1 MRFGRTA
8 VRVFTKG
15 RSLEDLQRLRAR
27 AAQPPPFGRNPP
39 NERVLSASEIV
50 KFDLPVSLLPDSPK
64 VKKAFP
70 KFGDGFGQDSAERFA
85 ETIINIDEICDA
97 NAIGNGPGRHAIV
110 LQLLRGSAQRNYQSY
125 LRDLGNVTVANV
137 NEALKQLGVQIFGR
151 NYRARQRD
159 FMTSISFK
167 KARGVSVQNHAN
179 RLNDIETKFEAVM
192 GADSLGLDEE
202 MKKDIFLKSMPL
214 AFQADF
220 YTQPRELSDVSL
232 TELTAMFVRFEAA
245 HEIMSNAL
253 GMDSSTEDTLHTSTP
268 GRGASRSAA
277 TRRGARGSGRL
288 FPPQRQTG
296 ARRLDRNSSYRDIER
311 DAIQREAANA
321 VPPGMVRHPMR
332 RPYFQNVYRT
342 TGPRAYVNRDLQ
354 DRYEQRLRREERAN
368 RRNRH
373 RNGAGNGNGREANV
387 IERQPNPQGADSDV
401 GF

>member
-50 KFDLPVSLLPDSPK
+50 
-64 VKKAFP
+64 
-70 KFGDGFGQDSAERFA
+70 
-85 ETIINIDEICDA
+85 N
-97 NAIGNGPGRHAIV
+97 
-110 LQLLRGSAQRNYQSY
+110 
-125 LRDLGNVTVANV
+125 
-137 NEALKQLGVQIFGR
+137 
-151 NYRARQRD
+151 
-159 FMTSISFK
+159 
-167 KARGVSVQNHAN
+167 
-179 RLNDIETKFEAVM
+179 
-192 GADSLGLDEE
+192 
-202 MKKDIFLKSMPL
+202 
-214 AFQADF
+214 
-220 YTQPRELSDVSL
+220 
-232 TELTAMFVRFEAA
+232 
-245 HEIMSNAL
+245 
-253 GMDSSTEDTLHTSTP
+253 
-268 GRGASRSAA
+268 
-277 TRRGARGSGRL
+277 
-288 FPPQRQTG
+288 
-296 ARRLDRNSSYRDIER
+296 RDIER